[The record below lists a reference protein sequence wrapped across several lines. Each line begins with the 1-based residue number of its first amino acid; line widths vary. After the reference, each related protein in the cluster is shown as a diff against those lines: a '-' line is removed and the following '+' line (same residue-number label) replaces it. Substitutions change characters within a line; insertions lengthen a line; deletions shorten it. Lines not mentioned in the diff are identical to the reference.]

1 MRAAKAGRRNGI
13 RWWTRHAAAVA
24 AGLLAGLVALVAGA
38 APASAHTRLL
48 SSSPASGSTVAQAP
62 AEIVLT
68 FAQHLLGL
76 GAVAVDGPG
85 GVNVADGAPV
95 LDGAIVTQRLAANRP
110 AGAYHLAY
118 RVVSADGHPV
128 SGEVTFT
135 ASGGVGSGS
144 SSRAAAPAAG
154 ANSPA
159 TGLALP
165 GTETTAAGAGRSSAG
180 AVVGVGVG
188 VGVLVVVSGAAIAIR
203 ARRGQRGSTDGA

>member
-1 MRAAKAGRRNGI
+1 MRAANAGRRNGT
-13 RWWTRHAAAVA
+13 RWWTRRAATAA

-118 RVVSADGHPV
+118 RIVSADGHPV

-135 ASGGVGSGS
+135 ATGGVGSGS
-144 SSRAAAPAAG
+144 STAAAPAS
-154 ANSPA
+154 SPA

-165 GTETTAAGAGRSSAG
+165 GIEATAAGKGGSSAG
-180 AVVGVGVG
+180 PVVGIAVG

-203 ARRGQRGSTDGA
+203 GRRGQRGSTDGA